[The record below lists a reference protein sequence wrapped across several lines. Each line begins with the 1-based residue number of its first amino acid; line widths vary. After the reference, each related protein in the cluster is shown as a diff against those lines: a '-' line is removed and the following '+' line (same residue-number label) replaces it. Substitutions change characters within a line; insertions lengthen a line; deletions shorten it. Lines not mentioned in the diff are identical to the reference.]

1 MSQKMENFL
10 ELLKIRQKGRRRD
23 SYLLGGIF
31 WLVFVVLVFLLLT
44 DQLEG
49 KALTIVI
56 ALEVVFGMAYL
67 MAWVRLE
74 EVKNT
79 IDLIRSTME

>member
-1 MSQKMENFL
+1 MTNKTENYL
-10 ELLKIRQKGRRRD
+10 ELLKIRQKGHRRD
-23 SYLLGGIF
+23 SYLFGGIF
-31 WLVFVVLVFLLLT
+31 WLVFVSLVFLMLT
-44 DQLEG
+44 GQLTG

-74 EVKNT
+74 EVKNF
-79 IDLIRSTME
+79 IDLIRSTMD

>member
-1 MSQKMENFL
+1 MTNKSKNYLDLL
-10 ELLKIRQKGRRRD
+10 EIRRKGRHRD

-31 WLVFVVLVFLLLT
+31 WLVFIALVFLVIT
-44 DQLEG
+44 GQLAG

-79 IDLIRSTME
+79 IDLIRSTLE